1 MRLSTSG
8 SDGKCWGKAM
18 LEMALIMIVAL
29 VIGAGCIGR

>member
-1 MRLSTSG
+1 MRRSTTG
-8 SDGKCWGKAM
+8 SDGKCWERIM